1 MKRMKPAN
9 KLVPFVLAL
18 GVLIALPQLS
28 FAGSKEISEL
38 SQKAIEA
45 CRAGRLDEAAKLVI
59 DATRMR
65 QTMAKGLP
73 STDRSNTD
81 GFASSQLETAFQE
94 VANGYTAKSRWA
106 DLITFAKWHLSDSGH
121 LGPESFVTA
130 YAVMGDAYRGLNNY
144 PESEKAYK
152 LAMGAYESGR
162 TSMTADQIN
171 HCKRM
176 LPGYARVLKL
186 QNKEREAQDVTA
198 KIAR

>member
-1 MKRMKPAN
+1 M
-9 KLVPFVLAL
+9 VPVVLAL
-18 GVLIALPQLS
+18 CALIAAPQLA
-28 FAGSKEISEL
+28 FAGSKEISDL

-45 CRAGRLDEAAKLVI
+45 SRAGRLDEAAKMVI

-65 QTMAKGLP
+65 QTMPKGLP
-73 STDRSNTD
+73 SSDRSNSD
-81 GFASSQLETAFQE
+81 GFASSQLESAFLE
-94 VANGYTAKSRWA
+94 VANGYTGKSRWA
-106 DLITFAKWHLSDSGH
+106 DLITFAKWHLSDAGH
-121 LGPESFVTA
+121 LAPDGVVTA
-130 YAVMGDAYRGLNNY
+130 YSMMGDAYRGLNNY

-152 LAMGAYESGR
+152 LAMSAYESGR
-162 TSMTADQIN
+162 SSMSTEQIN